1 MVGLILGFAALDKPS
16 NQINTQA
23 QKDDL
28 KHILQKA
35 VPRLRPQRTGQKNH
49 NQTENDAQHEVN
61 RVGFLGN

>member
-35 VPRLRPQRTGQKNH
+35 VPRLWPQSTGQKNH

>member
-16 NQINTQA
+16 NQVNTQA

-35 VPRLRPQRTGQKNH
+35 VPRLRPQSTGQKNH